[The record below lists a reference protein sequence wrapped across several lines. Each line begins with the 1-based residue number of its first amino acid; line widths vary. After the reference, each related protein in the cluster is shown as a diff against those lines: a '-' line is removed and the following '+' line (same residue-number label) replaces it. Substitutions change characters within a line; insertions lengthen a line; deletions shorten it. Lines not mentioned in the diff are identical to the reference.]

1 MKLAEELRCIWTSNP
16 EEVPPSAD
24 FFFICIPDQEI
35 PTIVREFQD
44 RKGIWLH
51 TAGALSMEVFVGFQS
66 RYGVI
71 YPLQSLSKKRPV
83 SWEGT
88 PFLIEASSRE
98 TLEVIRVLA
107 SSFTRNV
114 HELNSLSRQGI
125 HLAAVFANNFTNHM
139 VHIAHQIL
147 MEHDIDVELLDPIL
161 KETFSKITEI
171 GAADSQTGPALRDDT
186 ETMQKHLDLLKKHP
200 EWKKL
205 YTFIS
210 RDIGRSLKP

>member
-1 MKLAEELRCIWTSNP
+1 
-16 EEVPPSAD
+16 
-24 FFFICIPDQEI
+24 
-35 PTIVREFQD
+35 
-44 RKGIWLH
+44 
-51 TAGALSMEVFVGFQS
+51 
-66 RYGVI
+66 
-71 YPLQSLSKKRPV
+71 
-83 SWEGT
+83 
-88 PFLIEASSRE
+88 
-98 TLEVIRVLA
+98 
-107 SSFTRNV
+107 
-114 HELNSLSRQGI
+114 
-125 HLAAVFANNFTNHM
+125 M